1 MVRNFSLTFA
11 AVTLRLYLPISG
23 VAGVP
28 FEVAYPIIAW
38 IAWVPNLIVAEW
50 WFNRGPTEIISK
62 TLRVPAA

>member
-1 MVRNFSLTFA
+1 
-11 AVTLRLYLPISG
+11 LRLYLPISG

-38 IAWVPNLIVAEW
+38 VAWVPNLIVAEW
-50 WFNRGPTEIISK
+50 WFNRGPSTSENMSK